1 MSDTPNVDGD
11 KDCLNA
17 AALETVLYG
26 GQAFALSVHEMPE
39 KTEAVAV
46 LRF

>member
-39 KTEAVAV
+39 KAEAVAV